1 MKNYIYTARNDSGS
15 IIKGNLKA
23 AERTAALEQ
32 IRSSGLVPISVEE
45 GSLKTAPGVGHKMN
59 DKTIGLLAGVLT
71 IAVGVFFALQIFI
84 KKENDPKPSVEFKP
98 KVNTVAQAVPTNN
111 GAAASDGLAVSPT
124 EQLKVQ
130 DRGVSAP
137 QGDLKGVV
145 PPEIKKTSLIR
156 PKARVLVPGMRNA
169 DTNAPNPYAT
179 FRTRSERMMSQM
191 LEAQPGEIMVD
202 IGFGADLNQ
211 DFIAA
216 LDNTIEIYPT
226 DTEEMAAHKKDV
238 AWLKEEM
245 RRLVATGQSPEE
257 ILTTLRE
264 QHNEIAAY
272 RSELARQLSAL
283 KKEGTPEEIEQFVEE
298 ANKLL
303 EPYGTR
309 PLIYFPALN
318 NRRPE
323 K

>member
-1 MKNYIYTARNDSGS
+1 MKNYTYTARNDSGS
-15 IIKGNLKA
+15 VIKGNLEA
-23 AERTAALEQ
+23 ADRNAALKE

-45 GSLKTAPGVGHKMN
+45 GHLNTAPGIGQIINK
-59 DKTIGLLAGVLT
+59 KTIGLLAGVLI
-71 IAVGVFFALQIFI
+71 IAIGAFFALQIFV
-84 KKENDPKPSVEFKP
+84 KKENSPKLSSKSKP
-98 KVNTVAQAVPTNN
+98 KVNAVSHALPTHNS
-111 GAAASDGLAVSPT
+111 APASDNLAVSPT
-124 EQLKVQ
+124 EQLKAQ
-130 DRGVSAP
+130 DRNGSAP

-145 PPEIKKTSLIR
+145 PPEIQSTSLLR
-156 PKARVLVPGMRNA
+156 PKARVLVPGIRSA

-191 LEAQPGEIMVD
+191 LETQPGEIMVEV
-202 IGFGADLNQ
+202 GFGNDFNQ

-245 RRLVATGQSPEE
+245 RKLVAAGQSPEE

-283 KKEGTPEEIEQFVEE
+283 KKEGTPEEVEQFVEE

-309 PLIYFPALN
+309 PLIYFPPLK